1 MSKKYVPPFMKGT
14 STSSSTDSNSFWDSS
29 PSSENQRFHFTSNKT
44 PSTSYQPLVNTS
56 KPAREGPK
64 LEVGTLASLTKQTTA
79 YTPLS
84 KQSKPA
90 NVQSDE
96 DFPSLGGNKQVTNTS
111 LNTTYASLA
120 RRWGEQKKEDE
131 ERAKKEAKEL
141 AEKKRL
147 EMEKEEK
154 ERRLFQIRS
163 HSINAL
169 SKKKNDDEKYDLG
182 NNQSVYLDDDDS
194 YHSYSS
200 DNDVVEDDDD
210 DQENE
215 DELDDTWNRRRSK
228 NDLY

>member
-1 MSKKYVPPFMKGT
+1 MKGT
-14 STSSSTDSNSFWDSS
+14 STSSSTDSNSFWDST
-29 PSSENQRFHFTSNKT
+29 PSDNQRFHFTSNKT

-56 KPAREGPK
+56 KPAREAPK

-90 NVQSDE
+90 NVQSDD
-96 DFPSLGGNKQVTNTS
+96 DFPSLGGSKKVTNTS

-131 ERAKKEAKEL
+131 ERAKKEASEL

-147 EMEKEEK
+147 QMEKDEK
-154 ERRLFQIRS
+154 ERRLFRIRTY
-163 HSINAL
+163 SINAL
-169 SKKKNDDEKYDLG
+169 SKKNNDDEKYDLG
-182 NNQSVYLDDDDS
+182 NNNNNVYLDDDDS

-200 DNDVVEDDDD
+200 DNDGVDDDD
-210 DQENE
+210 DQENDE
-215 DELDDTWNRRRSK
+215 ELDDTWNHRRSK

>member
-1 MSKKYVPPFMKGT
+1 MSKKYIPPFMKGA
-14 STSSSTDSNSFWDSS
+14 STSSSTESNSFWDSTS
-29 PSSENQRFHFTSNKT
+29 SSENQRFHFTSNKT

-90 NVQSDE
+90 NVQSDD
-96 DFPSLGGNKQVTNTS
+96 DFPSLGGSTKVTNTS

-200 DNDVVEDDDD
+200 DNDGVEDVDDEE
-210 DQENE
+210 ENE
-215 DELDDTWNRRRSK
+215 EELDDTWNHRRSK

>member
-1 MSKKYVPPFMKGT
+1 MSKKYIPPFMKGA
-14 STSSSTDSNSFWDSS
+14 STSSSTESNSFWDST
-29 PSSENQRFHFTSNKT
+29 PSSDNQRFHFTSNKT

-56 KPAREGPK
+56 KPAREAPT
-64 LEVGTLASLTKQTTA
+64 LEKGTLASLTKQTTA

-90 NVQSDE
+90 NVQSEE
-96 DFPSLGGNKQVTNTS
+96 DFPSLGGSTKVTNSS
-111 LNTTYASLA
+111 LNTTFASLA

-147 EMEKEEK
+147 QMEKEEK

-169 SKKKNDDEKYDLG
+169 TKKDDDDEKYDLG
-182 NNQSVYLDDDDS
+182 NNQNRYLDDDES
-194 YHSYSS
+194 YHSYPS
-200 DNDVVEDDDD
+200 DNDVLDDDED

-215 DELDDTWNRRRSK
+215 EELDDTWNRRRSK